1 MKCPWQKRLRSYVGG
16 KAIVLELKYCGGC
29 ISASGPKRLLKE
41 MVEQMEKRRH
51 GMQTE
56 EKELLR
62 IALVFSGSERRITE
76 WSVVPPTKSLEVDEQ
91 FGTVQME
98 GLGTLKIDNRSK

>member
-1 MKCPWQKRLRSYVGG
+1 M
-16 KAIVLELKYCGGC
+16 
-29 ISASGPKRLLKE
+29 KE

-76 WSVVPPTKSLEVDEQ
+76 WSIVPPTKSLEVDEQ
-91 FGTVQME
+91 FGTV
-98 GLGTLKIDNRSK
+98 

>member
-1 MKCPWQKRLRSYVGG
+1 
-16 KAIVLELKYCGGC
+16 
-29 ISASGPKRLLKE
+29 
-41 MVEQMEKRRH
+41 MEKRRH

-76 WSVVPPTKSLEVDEQ
+76 WSIVPPTKSLEVDEQ
-91 FGTVQME
+91 FGTV
-98 GLGTLKIDNRSK
+98 